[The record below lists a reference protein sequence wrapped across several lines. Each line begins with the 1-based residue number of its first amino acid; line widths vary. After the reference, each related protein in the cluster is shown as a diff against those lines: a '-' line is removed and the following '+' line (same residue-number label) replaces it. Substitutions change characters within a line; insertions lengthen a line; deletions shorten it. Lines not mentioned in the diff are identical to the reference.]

1 MDNDWSAGIEAELSP
16 SGSYVAVLVLVPP
29 AEVGPPIRLVSPGE
43 HPTAEHARLAALD
56 AFVEMTQR

>member
-1 MDNDWSAGIEAELSP
+1 MDNDWSADIDAVLSP

-29 AEVGPPIRLVSPGE
+29 AEVGPPIRRVLPTE

-56 AFVEMTQR
+56 VLVEMSHR